1 MKKGLLCSALFAL
14 LLGATT
20 GCSQEKP
27 KAGSTDIVPTKEAS
41 HEPDQD
47 GITPDL
53 LRLSELVKM
62 DYRATLAKF
71 RKGDE
76 HAIADFLDFFRI
88 VEQKS
93 ATDHAL
99 VVLSAIPDAGD
110 GQVANV
116 VKTQK
121 DKLKILVRDQLV
133 AAQPKASKPEQR
145 ASMETWAPRTW
156 AALNNQILRDPAR
169 EAAKEAE
176 KKDKANQKPS
186 ETIVKPTDMNSGN

>member
-1 MKKGLLCSALFAL
+1 MAMKKGLLCGALFAL
-14 LLGATT
+14 LLSATT

-27 KAGSTDIVPTKEAS
+27 KAGGAEVTPSKEAS
-41 HEPDQD
+41 HQPDQD
-47 GITPDL
+47 GVTPDL
-53 LRLSELVKM
+53 LRLSELTKM
-62 DYRATLAKF
+62 DYRATLAKC

-76 HAIADFLDFFRI
+76 HAIADFVDFFRI

-99 VVLSAIPDAGD
+99 VMLSMIPEAGD

-116 VKTQK
+116 IKTQK

-133 AAQPKASKPEQR
+133 AAQPKAAKPELR

-156 AALNNQILRDPAR
+156 AALNNKILIDPAR

-176 KKDKANQKPS
+176 KKASRKAPD
-186 ETIVKPTDMNSGN
+186 TVVKPADIKTGN